1 MPIIQ
6 NGDNISI
13 IQNEAFY
20 TTPKETR
27 GKNSFLNNC
36 RLIGSYQLTQDD
48 YKKLDKLYPGF
59 SLRYFNTWLE
69 QITLQLTRG
78 KKTMYLFIQKLLM
91 NIKENQLYI
100 FIVHLLAI
108 KKNIISG

>member
-6 NGDNISI
+6 NGDNTSI

-36 RLIGSYQLTQDD
+36 
-48 YKKLDKLYPGF
+48 
-59 SLRYFNTWLE
+59 
-69 QITLQLTRG
+69 
-78 KKTMYLFIQKLLM
+78 
-91 NIKENQLYI
+91 
-100 FIVHLLAI
+100 
-108 KKNIISG
+108 